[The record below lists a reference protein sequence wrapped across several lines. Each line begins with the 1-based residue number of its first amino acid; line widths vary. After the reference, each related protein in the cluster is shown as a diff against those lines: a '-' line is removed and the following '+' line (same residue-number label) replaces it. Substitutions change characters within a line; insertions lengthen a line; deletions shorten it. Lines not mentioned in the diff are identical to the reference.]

1 MSRLLR
7 RVLGPRRFLAWILRL
22 YPPYLGAG
30 IRVRRV
36 APDLASFEVDMP
48 LRFYNRNY
56 FGTHFGGSLYAMCD
70 PFFVLILVERLGKAY
85 VVWDRSASI
94 RFRRPGRGTVRAV
107 FTIDDETVAAIR
119 QRADEKGRTLEAFTV
134 DVVDGDGKVVA
145 QVEKVVH
152 VRRKDG

>member
-70 PFFVLILVERLGKAY
+70 PFFALILVERLGKAY